1 MTLSMTAFAR
11 NDQETPWGS
20 LIWELRSVNH
30 RYLEVSLRLPED
42 LRALETPVR
51 DLIGKRLGR
60 GKVDGILR
68 FQARDAITGEFAQ
81 DETLV
86 TRLISVAR
94 KTGEIGTQHGVA
106 LSPLRVIDLLR
117 WPGVLKTTGVDMDA
131 LMAAAM
137 TLLDQALDE
146 MRETR
151 RREGERLADTI
162 SQRVD
167 GMEAITATVRAVL
180 PEVLQSF
187 RQRLDT
193 RLAEVR
199 KDLDPARVEQEVVLF
214 AQKIDV
220 DEELDRL
227 SAHIAEVRRV
237 LKQGG
242 QIGRRLDFLMQE
254 LNREANTL
262 GSKAADLRLTNAA
275 VDLKVLIEQMRE
287 QVQNIE

>member
-11 NDQETPWGS
+11 CDQDSPAGT
-20 LIWELRSVNH
+20 LTWELRSVNH

-42 LRALETPVR
+42 LRALEPQVR
-51 DLIGKRLGR
+51 DFLGKRLGR
-60 GKVDGILR
+60 GKVDGVLR
-68 FQARDAITGEFAQ
+68 FQPRDAMAGEFTQ
-81 DETLV
+81 DEALI
-86 TRLISVAR
+86 TRLVALAR
-94 KTGEIGTQHGVA
+94 KTEGIAVQHGA
-106 LSPLRVIDLLR
+106 TLAPLRVIDLMR
-117 WPGVLKTTGVDMDA
+117 WPGVLKASGIDMDT
-131 LMAAAM
+131 LMAAALA
-137 TLLDQALDE
+137 LLGRAVDE
-146 MRETR
+146 MVETR
-151 RREGERLADTI
+151 RREGDHLGETL
-162 SQRVD
+162 
-167 GMEAITATVRAVL
+167 
-180 PEVLQSF
+180 

-193 RLAEVR
+193 MEGITLLVRQVVPEVLAGFRLRLETRLADVR
-199 KDLDPARVEQEVVLF
+199 NELDPARLEQEIVLF

-227 SAHIAEVRRV
+227 GAHIAEVRRV
-237 LKQGG
+237 LAQTG

>member
-51 DLIGKRLGR
+51 DLLGKRLGR

-68 FQARDAITGEFAQ
+68 FQAREGVTGEFAQ
-81 DETLV
+81 DEALV
-86 TRLISVAR
+86 TRLIALGR
-94 KTGEIGTQHGVA
+94 KTGEIGVQHGVT

-117 WPGVLKTTGVDMDA
+117 WPGVLKSTGVDMDA

-137 TLLDQALDE
+137 DLLGRAVDE
-146 MRETR
+146 MLATR
-151 RREGERLADTI
+151 RREGDRLAETI
-162 SQRVD
+162 SQRLA
-167 GMEAITATVRAVL
+167 GMEAITVAVRAVL
-180 PEVLQSF
+180 PEVLQGF
-187 RQRLDT
+187 RQRLET
-193 RLAEVR
+193 RLGEVR
-199 KDLDPARVEQEVVLF
+199 HELDPARLEQEIVLF

-227 SAHIAEVRRV
+227 AAHIAEVHRV
-237 LKQGG
+237 LQQPG
-242 QIGRRLDFLMQE
+242 QVGRRLDFLMQE